1 MTNPLPP
8 TNVAYA
14 YEATT
19 GEYTGPVTVYLSEL
33 EGRYPLPPNTVA
45 IAPAPPAGLYQRH
58 RLSPTSGA
66 WELVPDY
73 RGVML
78 YSTDTATP
86 VANTLALGDALP
98 QGYTTSQPIAFL
110 PSDYRRN
117 VWDDAR
123 ASWRADPDYSTALVW
138 EKSTGT
144 IAPRLAAGVALPG
157 QLTTVAPPI
166 SVDGTLVWD
175 EGGQA
180 WSVQPSTPDAA
191 TV

>member
-1 MTNPLPP
+1 MTNPLPR
-8 TNVAYA
+8 TSTAYA
-14 YEATT
+14 FDPTT

-45 IAPAPPAGLYQRH
+45 MVPAPPAGLYQRH
-58 RLSPTSGA
+58 RLSPTTGT

-86 VANTLALGDALP
+86 IANTLALGDALP

-117 VWDDAR
+117 VWDAAR
-123 ASWRADPDYSTALVW
+123 ASWRADPDYSAALVW
-138 EKSTGT
+138 EKSTGA

-157 QLTTVAPPI
+157 QLTTVAAPV
-166 SVDGTLVWD
+166 SVDGTVVWD
-175 EGGQA
+175 EDAQA
-180 WSVQPSTPDAA
+180 WSVQPKPSEEAG
-191 TV
+191 V

>member
-1 MTNPLPP
+1 MTNPLPR
-8 TNVAYA
+8 TSTAYA
-14 YEATT
+14 YDATT

-45 IAPAPPAGLYQRH
+45 TAPAPPAGLYQRH
-58 RLSPTSGA
+58 RLSPTSA
-66 WELVPDY
+66 SWELVPDY

-78 YSTDTATP
+78 YSTDTAAP

-117 VWDDAR
+117 VWDAAR
-123 ASWRADPDYSTALVW
+123 ASWRADPDYSAALVW
-138 EKSTGT
+138 EKATGA

-157 QLTTVAPPI
+157 QLTTVAAPVSI
-166 SVDGTLVWD
+166 DATVVWD
-175 EGGQA
+175 EAAQA
-180 WSVQPSTPDAA
+180 WFVQPRPSEEAA
-191 TV
+191 V